1 MRVDPR
7 GRGGA
12 GNVAASAGV
21 NPGRSPR
28 ARGSPRGVVIP
39 DVDIG
44 SIPAGAGEPSP
55 TAAAP
60 APTRVDPRGRG
71 GAHPAAPV
79 RGGDRGRSPR
89 ARGSLRHAPGLQVR
103 HGSIP
108 AGAGEPRYRASRSTG
123 NWVDPRGR
131 GGADEVFV
139 GIVLTAGRSPRA
151 RGSHGPPAPDPRR
164 LGVDPRG
171 RGGAISFV
179 IRNERLRGRS
189 PRARGSREPLPGGQ
203 GRVGSIP
210 AGAGEPEK
218 EPGTVI
224 TVRVDPRGRGGARE
238 GTRHGHHGEGRSP
251 RARGSRLI
259 VTPCRFVVGSIP
271 AGAGEPAMRAA
282 RARQYRVDPRGRGGA
297 GQGGNGRA
305 DQQGRSPRA
314 RGSLHRAGGARER
327 AGSIPAGAGE
337 PRRPRAPPRC
347 RRVDPRGRGGAPA
360 CRSSPIRSRGRSP
373 RARGS
378 HCRNRY
384 QRSR

>member
-1 MRVDPR
+1 MPRPVSSRAGRSPRARGSHRDAGKRGDLCGSIPAGAGEPLGLGPLLLHHGVDPRGRGGALVRLPSTLFHQGRSPRARGSRGVQLRSQIALGSIPAGAGEPQFPMWRIAAMRVDPR

-151 RGSHGPPAPDPRR
+151 RGSHLLRDP
-164 LGVDPRG
+164 
-171 RGGAISFV
+171 
-179 IRNERLRGRS
+179 ERTV
-189 PRARGSREPLPGGQ
+189 E
-203 GRVGSIP
+203 GSIP
-210 AGAGEPEK
+210 AGAGEP
-218 EPGTVI
+218 
-224 TVRVDPRGRGGARE
+224 
-238 GTRHGHHGEGRSP
+238 
-251 RARGSRLI
+251 
-259 VTPCRFVVGSIP
+259 
-271 AGAGEPAMRAA
+271 
-282 RARQYRVDPRGRGGA
+282 
-297 GQGGNGRA
+297 
-305 DQQGRSPRA
+305 
-314 RGSLHRAGGARER
+314 
-327 AGSIPAGAGE
+327 
-337 PRRPRAPPRC
+337 
-347 RRVDPRGRGGAPA
+347 
-360 CRSSPIRSRGRSP
+360 
-373 RARGS
+373 
-378 HCRNRY
+378 
-384 QRSR
+384 